1 MPRVALIHDFL
12 LDLRGGERVFA
23 AICDAYP
30 DADVFTAVYDERGT
44 EGRFAARSPRASYL
58 QRLRPTARTFR
69 PLLPFYPS
77 AIESL
82 DLRGYDIVVSSS
94 SAWSHGV
101 LVDPGAVHVCYC
113 HNPFRYAWNEREAT
127 LSARSVL
134 TRAPLRALL
143 SRWRQWDWIAAQRV
157 DTYVANSA
165 ITAARIRRYFGR
177 ESTVLHPPVEL
188 ARFSPGPVGAH
199 YLVLAEL
206 MAHKRIDVAIRAF
219 NALGLPL
226 VVVGDGPE
234 WRRLRRLAGP
244 TVRLTGR
251 LSDDEVADLLRTSQ
265 ALIVTAEEEFGIAAV
280 ESLASGRPVI
290 ALRSGGVL
298 ETVDRRP
305 HGRLL
310 RRRRRPAGARRG
322 RARVRSGRGRPGGM
336 RRGGETLQRRALP
349 GTAARDRRR
358 DCATGH
364 TIARDRA
371 SDGRSIAPQSVTPR
385 RRIHE
390 DSLNLSRP
398 GHNQRNPVT

>member
-1 MPRVALIHDFL
+1 M
-12 LDLRGGERVFA
+12 
-23 AICDAYP
+23 
-30 DADVFTAVYDERGT
+30 
-44 EGRFAARSPRASYL
+44 
-58 QRLRPTARTFR
+58 
-69 PLLPFYPS
+69 
-77 AIESL
+77 
-82 DLRGYDIVVSSS
+82 
-94 SAWSHGV
+94 

-127 LSARSVL
+127 LSARSFI

-157 DTYVANSA
+157 DTYIANST

-188 ARFSPGPVGAH
+188 SRFSPGPVGAH

-234 WRRLRRLAGP
+234 SRRLRRLAGP

-298 ETVDRRP
+298 ETVTA
-305 HGRLL
+305 GRTGAFYDDADDPQALAAVV
-310 RRRRRPAGARRG
+310 RGFDPASADPADCVAAARRFSVERFQEQL
-322 RARVRSGRGRPGGM
+322 RAIVDETVRQGTQSRATERPIGGLLPRRAS
-336 RRGGETLQRRALP
+336 RRGAE
-349 GTAARDRRR
+349 
-358 DCATGH
+358 
-364 TIARDRA
+364 
-371 SDGRSIAPQSVTPR
+371 SM
-385 RRIHE
+385 RI
-390 DSLNLSRP
+390 R
-398 GHNQRNPVT
+398 

>member
-1 MPRVALIHDFL
+1 MAPRGDSRL
-12 LDLRGGERVFA
+12 
-23 AICDAYP
+23 
-30 DADVFTAVYDERGT
+30 
-44 EGRFAARSPRASYL
+44 ARRRPSYL

-82 DLRGYDIVVSSS
+82 DLRGYDIVISSS
-94 SAWSHGV
+94 SAWAHGV

-127 LSARSVL
+127 LSARSFL
-134 TRAPLRALL
+134 TRGPLRALL

-177 ESTVLHPPVEL
+177 ESIVLHPPVEL

-206 MAHKRIDVAIRAF
+206 MAHKRIDVAVRAF

-234 WRRLRRLAGP
+234 SRRLRRLAGP

-280 ESLASGRPVI
+280 ESLASGRPGDRP
-290 ALRSGGVL
+290 ALRRRAR
-298 ETVDRRP
+298 DRDGRP
-305 HGRLL
+305 DGRLL

-322 RARVRSGRGRPGGM
+322 RAVLRSGRGRPGGV
-336 RRGGETLQRRALP
+336 RRVGATVRRRALP
-349 GTAARDRRR
+349 GAAARDRGR
-358 DCATGH
+358 DGGPFT
-364 TIARDRA
+364 ARHRA
-371 SDGRSIAPQSVTPR
+371 SGGRSLTPQIITPG

-390 DSLNLSRP
+390 DSLNLSP
-398 GHNQRNPVT
+398 AGHNQRNPVT